1 VGLYAVCAAK
11 GSPGVSTAAVA
22 LALTWGTPA
31 VVADLDPAGGDL
43 ALRYRDD
50 AGRPLDPDRG
60 LLSLAAAVRRGSEG
74 ADVGEHLQSGGG
86 GLGGLPLLVGVS
98 RPEQVT
104 ALGTSWQYVAH
115 SLATLPGHDVL
126 ADCGRVLP
134 GSATMPVLTR
144 ADAILILTRP
154 SLEELYHL
162 RERLRAL
169 TQTLRLEGLDAVPV
183 GVAVL
188 ASERDRD
195 SVRDVQQVITA
206 AGLPAKVVG
215 AFTSEPKTASAVR
228 YGLDVSP
235 RKSLLLRSAAAIGDA
250 LRALAKSREIRFV

>member
-1 VGLYAVCAAK
+1 MGLYAVCAAK
-11 GSPGVSTAAVA
+11 GSPGVSTATVS
-22 LALTWGTPA
+22 LGLTWAAPA

-43 ALRYRDD
+43 SLRYRDIE
-50 AGRPLDPDRG
+50 GRPLDPDRG
-60 LLSLAAAVRRGSEG
+60 LMSLAAAVRRGSEG
-74 ADVGEHLQSGGG
+74 AHLGEHLQTAS
-86 GLGGLPLLVGVS
+86 GGLPLLVGVS

-104 ALGTSWQYVAH
+104 ALGTSWQHVAQ

-144 ADAILILTRP
+144 ANAILMLTRP
-154 SLEELYHL
+154 TIEELFHL

-169 TQTLRLEGLDAVPV
+169 TESLRLRDLDAVPV

-188 ASERDRD
+188 AGDRDRG
-195 SVRDVQQVITA
+195 SLPDVQRLIDA

-215 AFTSEPKTASAVR
+215 AFAIEPKSALALR
-228 YGLDVSP
+228 HGLDVNP
-235 RKSLLLRSAAAIGDA
+235 HKSLLLRSAAAIGEA
-250 LRALAKSREIRFV
+250 LRALAATRAAAMV